1 MLITGIGWLG
11 VVLCTLGY
19 FLLSTDKLKSEHLM
33 FQFVNIIGGLCLA
46 ITAVFTKDIPN
57 VVANLLWTSIG
68 VHALVRRL
76 GIFRSTKEE

>member
-1 MLITGIGWLG
+1 
-11 VVLCTLGY
+11 
-19 FLLSTDKLKSEHLM
+19 M

-68 VHALVRRL
+68 MHALVRRL
-76 GIFRSTKEE
+76 GIFRSTKKE